1 MVANVILSTL
11 GNIAEGVGPLLA
23 QVFNGVV
30 GIFYTAPTN
39 DSGTGELT
47 FIGVLM
53 LIGVA
58 FTLVYFAFNYIRGL
72 ISRISSKRS

>member
-1 MVANVILSTL
+1 MIASVILNTL
-11 GNIAEGVGPLLA
+11 GSIAEGVGPLLA

-30 GIFYTAPTN
+30 GIFYTAPTG
-39 DSGTGELT
+39 DKGTGDLT

-58 FTLVYFAFNYIRGL
+58 FTLVFYAFNFIRGL
-72 ISRISSKRS
+72 ITRISRRN